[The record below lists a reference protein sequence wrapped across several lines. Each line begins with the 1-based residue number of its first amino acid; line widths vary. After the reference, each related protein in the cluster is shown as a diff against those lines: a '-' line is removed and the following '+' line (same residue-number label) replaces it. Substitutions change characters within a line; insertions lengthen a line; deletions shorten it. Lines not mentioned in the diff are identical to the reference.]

1 MSDKIKKGK
10 EGEML
15 AADFLVGKG
24 FEIVERNY
32 RHKRS
37 EIDLIVKK
45 NNWLIFVE
53 VKMRSSDAYGYPE
66 DFVDYKKAKNIIDGA
81 EEYTYQQNWQ
91 GNVRYDIVSIRE
103 QHGEREIVHIEDAF
117 YRRRNLSIFDC
128 PTHMII
134 ERSKKNKLT
143 ITVSSSI
150 DSYGLQRLI
159 DYAKYLEATSKSKA
173 RQSDVDKLADEV
185 NASWWA
191 KNKKRFIR

>member
-1 MSDKIKKGK
+1 VSDKIKKGK
-10 EGEML
+10 EGETL
-15 AADFLVGKG
+15 AADFLIEKG
-24 FEIVERNY
+24 FEIIARNY

-117 YRRRNLSIFDC
+117 Y
-128 PTHMII
+128 
-134 ERSKKNKLT
+134 
-143 ITVSSSI
+143 
-150 DSYGLQRLI
+150 
-159 DYAKYLEATSKSKA
+159 
-173 RQSDVDKLADEV
+173 
-185 NASWWA
+185 
-191 KNKKRFIR
+191 